1 MPFFCIQSIV
11 SLLRVM
17 STSHRSGIGPIF
29 RHATHIVE
37 ELVLRVSAEVGI
49 GDFFVGEVRHQRT
62 QVVDAVVDASE
73 RAGGKSAVAAGFL
86 FRRTFE
92 YQNGNPV
99 LGGGV
104 CGTECSIAGA
114 DDYDVGGA
122 GEFGARKVVTD
133 EIGEGA

>member
-1 MPFFCIQSIV
+1 LSC
-11 SLLRVM
+11 
-17 STSHRSGIGPIF
+17 
-29 RHATHIVE
+29 
-37 ELVLRVSAEVGI
+37 AEVGI

-62 QVVDAVVDASE
+62 EVVDAVVDASE

-104 CGTECSIAGA
+104 GCTERSIAGA

-122 GEFGARKVVTD
+122 GEFGARR
-133 EIGEGA
+133 GCHG